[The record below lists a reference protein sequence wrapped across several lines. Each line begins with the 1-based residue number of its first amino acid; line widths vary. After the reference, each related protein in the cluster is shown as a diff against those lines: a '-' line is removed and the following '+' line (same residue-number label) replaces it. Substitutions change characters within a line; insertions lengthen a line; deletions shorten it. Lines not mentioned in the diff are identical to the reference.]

1 MEQNEKE
8 IVTTEE
14 KTEVVAETT
23 VSAAPACDSAVQNT
37 QAPADQNAQT
47 PAVPPTEQ
55 IVVEKV
61 QANDSEQK
69 PTESEKQQSAQEKK
83 ETFEEVAAANQEDTE
98 TPLDKNVRLMS
109 PGRMVLR
116 RFFRSKLSVIGIVM
130 LAALF
135 LFCWLGP
142 VVYQRW
148 GEIETDRTG
157 NWDYMSYEVEAEGEY
172 GEFVQIIVT
181 NNGINALAKPSSDH
195 LLGTDEQ
202 GMDIFTRLMYG
213 GRLSL
218 TISFLAVFLTSFLGI
233 VLGGVAGFY
242 GGTVDNII
250 MRICDVLMCLPTLP
264 LMLIIGTVLDSNG
277 VPSQY
282 YIYLLMG
289 LLSVFSWPGMARL
302 VRGQILFLREQ
313 EYMVAAEAMGYS
325 TPRRIFKH
333 LIPNILPQILVAMT
347 MSLGSMILSEST
359 LSYLNLGVRIPYAS
373 WGTMIEVISKR
384 SDILQ
389 NNFNVWGPP
398 GICIIIAVL
407 AFNFIGDG
415 LRDALDPKQ
424 RR

>member
-1 MEQNEKE
+1 
-8 IVTTEE
+8 
-14 KTEVVAETT
+14 
-23 VSAAPACDSAVQNT
+23 
-37 QAPADQNAQT
+37 
-47 PAVPPTEQ
+47 
-55 IVVEKV
+55 
-61 QANDSEQK
+61 
-69 PTESEKQQSAQEKK
+69 
-83 ETFEEVAAANQEDTE
+83 
-98 TPLDKNVRLMS
+98 
-109 PGRMVLR
+109 
-116 RFFRSKLSVIGIVM
+116 M
-130 LAALF
+130 LISLF
-135 LFCWLGP
+135 VFCWEGP

-148 GEIETDRTG
+148 GEIETDYTCSIQYTIDDSSIG
-157 NWDYMSYEVEAEGEY
+157 ADDKP
-172 GEFVQIIVT
+172 FVQIIVVD
-181 NNGINALAKPSSDH
+181 NGINALAKPSSDH

-218 TISFLAVFLTSFLGI
+218 TISFLAVFVTSAFGI
-233 VLGGVAGFY
+233 VLGGLAGYY
-242 GGTVDNII
+242 GGFIDNLI

-264 LMLIIGTVLDSNG
+264 LMLIIGTVLESNG
-277 VPSQY
+277 VPSEY

-289 LLSVFSWPGMARL
+289 LLSLFSWTGMARL

-325 TPRRIFKH
+325 TMRRIFKH
-333 LIPNILPQILVAMT
+333 LIPNILPQILVSMT

-359 LSYLNLGVRIPYAS
+359 LSYLGLGVKIPYAS
-373 WGTMIEVISKR
+373 WGMMIEVISKR

-407 AFNFIGDG
+407 GFNFVGDG

>member
-1 MEQNEKE
+1 M
-8 IVTTEE
+8 EE
-14 KTEVVAETT
+14 KKQDEKIESVLAEAEEAESNVENARALEEELPET
-23 VSAAPACDSAVQNT
+23 AAEAEAVLD
-37 QAPADQNAQT
+37 AAD
-47 PAVPPTEQ
+47 E
-55 IVVEKV
+55 EK
-61 QANDSEQK
+61 
-69 PTESEKQQSAQEKK
+69 
-83 ETFEEVAAANQEDTE
+83 
-98 TPLDKNVRLMS
+98 PLDKNVKLMS
-109 PGRMVLR
+109 PMRMVMR
-116 RFFRSKLSVIGIVM
+116 RFFRSKLSIAGIVM

-142 VVYQRW
+142 VVYHKW
-148 GEIETDRTG
+148 GETETDRTG
-157 NWDYMSYEVEAEGEY
+157 ANDYGTPQIVEVKNDDGEVI
-172 GEFVQIIVT
+172 GSFVQIIVT
-181 NNGINALAKPSSDH
+181 EKGINALAKPSAEH

-202 GMDIFTRLMYG
+202 GMDIFVRLMYG

-218 TISFLAVFLTSFLGI
+218 TISFLAVFLTSALGI
-233 VLGGVAGFY
+233 ILGGLAGYY
-242 GGTVDNII
+242 GGVVDNII
-250 MRICDVLMCLPTLP
+250 MRICDVLICLPTLP

-277 VPSQY
+277 VPQEY

-325 TPRRIFKH
+325 AKRKIFKH
-333 LIPNILPQILVAMT
+333 LIPNILPQILLSMT
-347 MSLGSMILSEST
+347 LSLGSMILYEST

-373 WGTMIEVISKR
+373 WGTMIEIISKR

-389 NNFNVWGPP
+389 NNFNVWVPS

-407 AFNFIGDG
+407 GFNFIGDG

>member
-1 MEQNEKE
+1 MDEIKDLQQNNEATLSEVEELAEKSDATL
-8 IVTTEE
+8 TTEN
-14 KTEVVAETT
+14 VA
-23 VSAAPACDSAVQNT
+23 D
-37 QAPADQNAQT
+37 
-47 PAVPPTEQ
+47 
-55 IVVEKV
+55 
-61 QANDSEQK
+61 
-69 PTESEKQQSAQEKK
+69 
-83 ETFEEVAAANQEDTE
+83 DTD
-98 TPLDKNVRLMS
+98 TPLDKNVKLMS

-116 RFFRSKLSVIGIVM
+116 RFFRSKLSITGIII

-135 LFCWLGP
+135 LFCWFGP
-142 VVYQRW
+142 VVYQQW

-157 NWDYMSYEVEAEGEY
+157 AIEYAEYTVAHEN
-172 GEFVQIIVT
+172 GEFVQFVVT
-181 NNGINALAKPSSDH
+181 DNGINLLAPPSGNH
-195 LLGTDEQ
+195 ILGTDEQ

-218 TISFLAVFLTSFLGI
+218 SISFIAVFLTSFLGI
-233 VLGGVAGFY
+233 ILGGVAGFY
-242 GGTVDNII
+242 GGVVDNII

-325 TPRRIFKH
+325 VPRRIFKH
-333 LIPNILPQILVAMT
+333 LLPNVLPQILVSMT
-347 MSLGSMILSEST
+347 MSLGSMILYEST

-398 GICIIIAVL
+398 GICIILAVL

>member
-1 MEQNEKE
+1 MEENKNLENLSL
-8 IVTTEE
+8 EE
-14 KTEVVAETT
+14 EEVVET
-23 VSAAPACDSAVQNT
+23 V
-37 QAPADQNAQT
+37 
-47 PAVPPTEQ
+47 PAV
-55 IVVEKV
+55 
-61 QANDSEQK
+61 
-69 PTESEKQQSAQEKK
+69 
-83 ETFEEVAAANQEDTE
+83 EDTD

-109 PGRMVLR
+109 PTRMLLR
-116 RFFRSKLSVIGIVM
+116 RFFRSKLSVAGIFM

-135 LFCWLGP
+135 IFCWFGP
-142 VVYQRW
+142 VVYTQW

-157 NWDYMSYEVEAEGEY
+157 AIEYTEYELVDENGVEY
-172 GEFVQIIVT
+172 IQIIVT
-181 NNGINALAKPSSDH
+181 DNGVNALAPPSSDH
-195 LLGTDEQ
+195 ILGTDEQ

-218 TISFLAVFLTSFLGI
+218 TISFLAVFMTSFLGI
-233 VLGGVAGFY
+233 VLGGLAGYY
-242 GGTVDNII
+242 GGAVDNII
-250 MRICDVLMCLPTLP
+250 MRICDVLICLPTLP

-277 VPSQY
+277 VPSKY

-289 LLSVFSWPGMARL
+289 LLSIFSWPGMARL

-333 LIPNILPQILVAMT
+333 LIPNILPQILVSMT
-347 MSLGSMILSEST
+347 MSLGSMILYEST

-398 GICIIIAVL
+398 GVCIIIAVL
-407 AFNFIGDG
+407 GFNFIGDG